1 MITLNVPAIL
11 TDSYKLGHF
20 EQYPP
25 CKKMI
30 AYGEFRRGLNM
41 EYDGANDDIIFFG
54 LDFIISRYIAP
65 QWTLKM
71 VEEAELFFNTHN
83 IGHTPYPFPKDLF
96 IKFINEKNGYFPVK
110 ICALGNG
117 IPIKPHTPVYTIE
130 AEGEYARLVTYLETL
145 LTMVWYPTVVA
156 TLSYQAKRVITDA
169 FEKSVDPNNFFLLES
184 RLHDFG
190 FRGVTNVE
198 QATIGGLAHLL
209 NFTGS
214 DTMAAAYMAQ
224 VLNRGKPV
232 ATSIP
237 ATEHSVMMAWP
248 TEEDAVQNMINL
260 HGHSVFATVAD
271 TYNYDNFLNKI
282 VPQFA
287 SQVIEKG
294 GTWVIRPD
302 SGDPVQQVLKALRA
316 LEKCFPVT
324 INSKGFKV
332 IGHAA
337 VIQGDGINL
346 NTIVAILREVMF
358 NGYSVENVAFG
369 MGAGLLQKVNRD
381 TLSFATKLCYIEYL
395 DGTSRDV
402 MKRPNSDSGKNS
414 LPGRLQVNQVN
425 NKFMVYPYPTH
436 WEDDRLEMNLLHPI
450 YDNGELYL
458 EGRPFD
464 VVKADL
470 SFLVKQSNSSYNPI
484 SAELQTKI
492 DNQLKGSV

>member
-1 MITLNVPAIL
+1 MITLQIPAIL
-11 TDSYKLGHF
+11 TDSYKLGMF
-20 EQYPP
+20 AQYPP
-25 CKKMI
+25 CRKRV

-41 EYDGANDDIIFFG
+41 EYDAANDDIVFFG

-65 QWTLKM
+65 QWTLEM
-71 VEEAELFFNTHN
+71 VQEAELFFNTHN
-83 IGHTPYPFPKDLF
+83 IGYSPYPFPKDLF
-96 IKFINEKNGYFPVK
+96 IKFINENNGYFPAK

-117 IPIKPHTPVYTIE
+117 IIVKPHTPVYTIE
-130 AEGEYARLVTYLETL
+130 AEGDYARLVTYLETL
-145 LTMVWYPTVVA
+145 LTMVWYPTTVA

-169 FEKSVDPNNFFLLES
+169 FEKSVDPDNFFLLES

-198 QATIGGLAHLL
+198 QATVGGLAHLL

-224 VLNRGKPV
+224 VLNGGRPV

-237 ATEHSVMMAWP
+237 ATEHSVMTAWP

-260 HGHSVFATVAD
+260 HGNSVFATVAD
-271 TYNYDNFLNKI
+271 SYNYDNFLDNI
-282 VPQFA
+282 VPKFA
-287 SQVIEKG
+287 QQVIEKG

-324 INSKGFKV
+324 VNSKGFKV
-332 IGHAA
+332 ISNAA

-358 NGYSVENVAFG
+358 NGYSVQNVAFG

-402 MKRPNSDSGKNS
+402 MKRPTSDSGKHS
-414 LPGRLQVNQVN
+414 LPGRLQVNHVDD
-425 NKFMVYPYPTH
+425 KFMVYPYPTH
-436 WEDDRLEMNLLHPI
+436 WEDKRLEMNLLQPI
-450 YDNGELYL
+450 YDNGQVYL
-458 EGRPFD
+458 ECRTFD
-464 VVKADL
+464 EVKSHLNILAKEL
-470 SFLVKQSNSSYNPI
+470 NSSYNPI
-484 SAELQTKI
+484 STELQTKI